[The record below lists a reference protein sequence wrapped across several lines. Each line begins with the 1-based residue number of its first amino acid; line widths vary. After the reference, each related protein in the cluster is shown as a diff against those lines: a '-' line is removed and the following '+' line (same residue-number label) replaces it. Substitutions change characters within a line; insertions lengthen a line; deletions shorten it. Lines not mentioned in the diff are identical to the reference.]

1 MKSVKFNFIMN
12 MLLTV
17 TNILFPLITFP
28 YVSRILQAEGIGKVT
43 FITSLVAYF
52 ILFAQLGIPTYGIRA
67 CAKVRNDKEKLTKV
81 VQEIFSISIVTG
93 ILSYIALLIIYFSVD
108 RINKEGLLVLI
119 LSLPIILNIIGLD
132 WLYKALEKYQY
143 MATRSIILKVI
154 AVIMLFVLVKK
165 PEDYIIYGA
174 ITVFGLSA
182 ANILNFINIRKHVDL
197 FKIRTNYNFKQH
209 LKPIWMF
216 FALACATTIY
226 TNIDTVMLGFIHTVE
241 DVGYYTTSTKIKYIL
256 ISIVTSLGVVLL
268 PRLSFYIQNGERE
281 KFLELSNK
289 SFQFIM
295 IIAMALT
302 IYFIVYAKE
311 IVYFLA
317 GEGFKES
324 ILPMQIILP
333 TVIFIGITNLFG
345 IQILVPL
352 GKEKLVVYSVVVGAI
367 VSFVLNLVL
376 IPKFSYLG
384 TAIANLVAELAVL
397 FVQVYFIRDIVRDII
412 KNTSYISIFGAIL
425 ISSFTSM
432 MSVKYIEKDFY
443 ILVVSSIVFFLV
455 YYLVLRSLKN
465 KFILDTEKQIFKR
478 FLRR

>member
-81 VQEIFSISIVTG
+81 VQEIFGISLVTG
-93 ILSYIALLIIYFSVD
+93 IVSYIVLLILYFSID
-108 RINKEGLLVLI
+108 RINQEGMLVLI

-154 AVIMLFVLVKK
+154 AVVMLFVLVKK

-182 ANILNFINIRKHVDL
+182 ANILNFINVRKYIDL
-197 FKIRTNYNFKQH
+197 LKIRTDYNFKQH
-209 LKPIWMF
+209 FKPIWVF

-268 PRLSFYIQNGERE
+268 PRLSFYVQTGERE

-311 IVYFLA
+311 LVYFLA
-317 GEGFKES
+317 GENFKES

-352 GKEKLVVYSVVVGAI
+352 GKEKLVVYSVVVGAL

-425 ISSFTSM
+425 ISLFTSM

-455 YYLVLRSLKN
+455 YYVVLRSLKN